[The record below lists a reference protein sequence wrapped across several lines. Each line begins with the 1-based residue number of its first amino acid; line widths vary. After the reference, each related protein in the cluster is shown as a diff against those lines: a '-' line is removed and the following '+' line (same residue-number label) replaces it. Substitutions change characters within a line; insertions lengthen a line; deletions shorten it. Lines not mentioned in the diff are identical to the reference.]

1 MSCELFNNKL
11 YKKTLLHMTLWIF
24 VIFSLYSIVFK
35 TLYTNSISN
44 AAFMIP
50 VFADLIPHITDLSE
64 IIGILIAY
72 AYITYSFYKFD
83 NKKSNSFVGV
93 FIGLTAYKYLATIA
107 VTYLPILITRANS
120 GKTFAVDDI
129 LMELLLTVLV
139 PLVLEVVQLMIVV
152 FFTKH
157 FIKVA
162 FNFIK
167 EKKTLEGKLPDYH
180 FDERSVFFP
189 FIKLFNMQNP
199 LQKIAFWQGIVIMV
213 SKIIQIIILDISIGW
228 PQSLLDLLWMLF
240 TYLSFVVLGF
250 VSYLFVIFVLMG
262 LNSKEL
268 ELSCQ

>member
-1 MSCELFNNKL
+1 MNSELFNNKL
-11 YKKTLLHMTLWIF
+11 YKKTLLHMTLWVF

-44 AAFMIP
+44 EAFMIP
-50 VFADLIPHITDLSE
+50 IFADLIPHITDLSE

-83 NKKSNSFVGV
+83 NKKAKFFVGT
-93 FIGLTAYKYLATIA
+93 FIGLIVYKYLSTIA
-107 VTYLPILITRANS
+107 VTYLPVMITRANS
-120 GKTFAVDDI
+120 GKSFAIDDI
-129 LMELLLTVLV
+129 LTELLLAVLV
-139 PLVLEVVQLMIVV
+139 PLVLEIVQLLIVV
-152 FFTKH
+152 FLTKH

-167 EKKTLEGKLPDYH
+167 EKKALEGKLPDYH

-189 FIKLFNMQNP
+189 IVKLFNKQNP
-199 LQKIAFWQGIVIMV
+199 LQKIAFWQGIVIMA

-228 PQSLLDLLWMLF
+228 PQSMLDLLWMIF

-250 VSYLFVIFVLMG
+250 VSYLIVIFVLMS
-262 LNSKEL
+262 LNSKEI
-268 ELSCQ
+268 EISCQ